1 LGSKELNKLKKQPIE
16 PKQEVNNQPQDIG
29 KLNIP
34 NVMLWMLKNA
44 YEQTTIKRVAKEL
57 RHLER
62 NCNTSNPEEVKLF
75 IAKKNC
81 SNARKENLI
90 ESYNIVVKSLGLT
103 WNKPF
108 YERYDKKHRAPK
120 EALLDFMIKHFRLEM
135 ALKLSIL
142 KDLGTRP
149 QELLWL
155 TVKDIDLTTGMVSI
169 TGAKHTVGRD
179 GKIKATSIALLKIY
193 IEKKQLNANSKLFK
207 VSSSDYLGD
216 MYRHARNRL
225 AMDYNMP
232 ELKQICLYD
241 FRRFKASKEY
251 TLSKHNTFYVKQLLG
266 HKDFRSIERYISVF
280 DDSNVNWIPVICHN
294 QAEIGQAIKD
304 DCTLVCQSSGIT
316 YFKKPA

>member
-1 LGSKELNKLKKQPIE
+1 MNKQQTKTKILNE
-16 PKQEVNNQPQDIG
+16 QPQDIG
-29 KLNIP
+29 KINIP

-44 YEQTTIKRVAKEL
+44 YEQTTVKRVGKEL

-90 ESYNIVVKSLGLT
+90 ESYAIVIKSLGLT
-103 WNKPF
+103 WNQPF
-108 YERYDKKHRAPK
+108 YQRYDKKHRAPK
-120 EALLDFMIKHFRLEM
+120 EQHLDFMINHFRLEL

-149 QELLWL
+149 QELIWL
-155 TVKDIDLTTGMVSI
+155 TVKDIDLNTGMVSI

-179 GKIKATSIALLKIY
+179 GKIKAKSIAFLKIY
-193 IEKKQLNANSKLFK
+193 LEKKQLNANSRLFNIT
-207 VSSSDYLGD
+207 SDNFAND
-216 MYRHARNRL
+216 YRHSRNRL
-225 AMDYNMP
+225 AKDYNIP
-232 ELKQICLYD
+232 ELKQVCLYD

-251 TLSKHNTFYVKQLLG
+251 TLSQHNTFYVKQLLG

-280 DDSNVNWIPVICHN
+280 DDSNVNWVPVICHS
-294 QAEIGQAIKD
+294 QAEIEQAIKD
-304 DCTLVCQSSGIT
+304 DCTLVCQAEGIT

>member
-1 LGSKELNKLKKQPIE
+1 MKKQTQE
-16 PKQEVNNQPQDIG
+16 PQQQVKQQPQDIG

-62 NCNTSNPEEVKLF
+62 NCDTSNPEEAKLF
-75 IAKKNC
+75 IAKKIC

-90 ESYNIVVKSLGLT
+90 ESYNLVIKSLGLT

-120 EALLDFMIKHFRLEM
+120 ETLLDFMINHFRFEM

-155 TVKDIDLTTGMVSI
+155 TVKDIDLSTGMVCI

-179 GKIKATSIALLKIY
+179 GKLKAKSMTLLKIY
-193 IEKKQLNANSKLFK
+193 IEKKRLNANSKLFE

-225 AMDYNMP
+225 AKDYNMP

-251 TLSKHNTFYVKQLLG
+251 TLSHNTT
-266 HKDFRSIERYISVF
+266 HSM
-280 DDSNVNWIPVICHN
+280 
-294 QAEIGQAIKD
+294 
-304 DCTLVCQSSGIT
+304 
-316 YFKKPA
+316 

>member
-1 LGSKELNKLKKQPIE
+1 VSKKQKAQQESKE
-16 PKQEVNNQPQDIG
+16 QPQDIG

-44 YEQTTIKRVAKEL
+44 YEQTTVKRVAKEL

-62 NCNTSNPEEVKLF
+62 YCNTSCPEEIKLYV
-75 IAKKNC
+75 AKKNC

-90 ESYNIVVKSLGLT
+90 ESYAIAIKSLGLT
-103 WNKPF
+103 WNQPF
-108 YERYDKKHRAPK
+108 YQRYDKKHRAPK
-120 EALLDFMIKHFRLEM
+120 EALLDFMINHFRLELS
-135 ALKLSIL
+135 LKLSMM

-149 QELLWL
+149 QELIWL
-155 TVKDIDLTTGMVSI
+155 TVKDIDLNTGMVSI

-179 GKIKATSIALLKIY
+179 GKLKAKSIGLLRIY
-193 IEKKQLNANSKLFK
+193 IEKKQLNANNRLFNIT
-207 VSSSDYLGD
+207 SDNFAND
-216 MYRHARNRL
+216 YRHYRNRL
-225 AMDYNMP
+225 ATDYNMP

-294 QAEIGQAIKD
+294 QAEIEQAIKD
-304 DCTLVCQSSGIT
+304 DCILVCQADGLT